1 MSDLKLK
8 NKYKSLVTEINN
20 IENHYKLLSN
30 NELRYENCNL
40 QKELNNSQNL
50 EKAIIKSFALTRE
63 TSYRILGLRHYDV
76 QLMGGLVLHDGNIA
90 EMKTGEGKTL
100 VATLPA
106 VLNGLT
112 EKGVHIVT
120 VNDYLA
126 TRDHNSMRPIYQF
139 LGLKTGLITEGIS
152 TGKRKINYN
161 ADITYVT
168 NSELTFDFLR
178 DNIAINTFDIVLRPF
193 YYCIIDEVDSILIDE
208 AQTPI
213 ILSEPNLENLS
224 GNVEKYVMSSELT
237 NYLELN
243 KHYEVDEKSKNV
255 ILTKEGS
262 TQIQRILKV
271 QNLYDPKDPW
281 IPYILNALKAKCLFF
296 NNVHYIIQNNR
307 IIIVDEFTGIVMP
320 DRRWGE
326 GLNQAIEAKEKLPIL
341 PESNTK
347 ASITYQNF
355 FLMYPKLS
363 GMTGTGKTAEIE
375 FEKIY
380 DLSVKVIPTFKP
392 IKRKDLTDLVYRDQF
407 SKWNAVIK
415 LCKEISFKSQPIL
428 IGTTTVEKS
437 EMVSQ
442 LLKEFNLSYEVLNAK
457 PENVKRESNIV
468 AQAGKKN
475 AITIATNMA
484 GRGTDII
491 LGGNIS
497 FEIKEELYQL
507 INQIYKVFKKNY
519 LYFYNQFPGF
529 SVATMVSLRKLLK
542 NKKFLSIKFT
552 ILFRLFDE
560 IDRSIK
566 PKILYELLLKY
577 ISDNYK
583 FYKQKNQKVENKIV
597 KRLGGLYVIGTE
609 RNDSRRIDN
618 QLRGRC
624 GRQGDPG
631 ISRFLISLDDSLLR
645 LFGGSKI
652 QTFIQNQMYDDQP
665 LNSSFITRS
674 LDSAQQRV
682 EERAY
687 DQRKTLFDY
696 DDILNQQRR
705 IVYFER
711 RFLVETNLIRKKNL
725 VYGEQLICELV
736 ECLKND
742 LINVKKTSDIFEN
755 LFGKS
760 VGIISEGFSY
770 DEVKTYFFNE
780 FWLSYQLKMNQSQIY
795 GNGIFENLERQI
807 TLISIDNMWKEH
819 LDKISLLRN
828 AVGWRGYAQKKPLV
842 EYKRE
847 SYTLF
852 VNSKESVLFLTLYNI
867 FRAIII

>member
-1 MSDLKLK
+1 MC
-8 NKYKSLVTEINN
+8 I
-20 IENHYKLLSN
+20 
-30 NELRYENCNL
+30 
-40 QKELNNSQNL
+40 
-50 EKAIIKSFALTRE
+50 
-63 TSYRILGLRHYDV
+63 
-76 QLMGGLVLHDGNIA
+76 
-90 EMKTGEGKTL
+90 
-100 VATLPA
+100 
-106 VLNGLT
+106 
-112 EKGVHIVT
+112 
-120 VNDYLA
+120 
-126 TRDHNSMRPIYQF
+126 RD
-139 LGLKTGLITEGIS
+139 
-152 TGKRKINYN
+152 
-161 ADITYVT
+161 
-168 NSELTFDFLR
+168 
-178 DNIAINTFDIVLRPF
+178 
-193 YYCIIDEVDSILIDE
+193 
-208 AQTPI
+208 
-213 ILSEPNLENLS
+213 
-224 GNVEKYVMSSELT
+224 
-237 NYLELN
+237 
-243 KHYEVDEKSKNV
+243 
-255 ILTKEGS
+255 
-262 TQIQRILKV
+262 
-271 QNLYDPKDPW
+271 
-281 IPYILNALKAKCLFF
+281 
-296 NNVHYIIQNNR
+296 
-307 IIIVDEFTGIVMP
+307 
-320 DRRWGE
+320 
-326 GLNQAIEAKEKLPIL
+326 
-341 PESNTK
+341 
-347 ASITYQNF
+347 
-355 FLMYPKLS
+355 
-363 GMTGTGKTAEIE
+363 
-375 FEKIY
+375 
-380 DLSVKVIPTFKP
+380 
-392 IKRKDLTDLVYRDQF
+392 
-407 SKWNAVIK
+407 
-415 LCKEISFKSQPIL
+415 
-428 IGTTTVEKS
+428 
-437 EMVSQ
+437 
-442 LLKEFNLSYEVLNAK
+442 
-457 PENVKRESNIV
+457 
-468 AQAGKKN
+468 
-475 AITIATNMA
+475 
-484 GRGTDII
+484 
-491 LGGNIS
+491 
-497 FEIKEELYQL
+497 
-507 INQIYKVFKKNY
+507 
-519 LYFYNQFPGF
+519 
-529 SVATMVSLRKLLK
+529 
-542 NKKFLSIKFT
+542 
-552 ILFRLFDE
+552 
-560 IDRSIK
+560 
-566 PKILYELLLKY
+566 
-577 ISDNYK
+577 
-583 FYKQKNQKVENKIV
+583 
-597 KRLGGLYVIGTE
+597 